1 MTAPHRSGAEA
12 SQSRSPV
19 TTSTTET
26 TGRAQTRWL
35 RRLGALRATER
46 FGLAAV
52 GLLVLLAIVGPIIAP
67 YPTTTA
73 NPAHTLQP
81 PNVDHWFGTDEN
93 GMDIFSRILAAPR
106 VDVSVAFISIAIA
119 VTVGTAL
126 GVFAGFFEGSSRRAA
141 SFVGEAILRLIDVIQ
156 AFPVFILAMVL
167 VAVRG
172 ASTENIVIA
181 VAFVNTPVFLR
192 IARAEVL
199 SLRERPFAEAA
210 QSIGARDRS
219 VAFRH
224 LLPNAFPPLIAQIS
238 ATMGFAILL
247 TAGLSF
253 VGAGVSPPTPELGG
267 MISTGA
273 QSMIIG
279 IWWPSLFPGIALGLV
294 VFSFAAGGEALAH
307 LLEPRSTDAD
317 GASAREGSRLAIGAG
332 AGAAAG
338 AVAQSVLGSGVLAS
352 TAVEDVQDG
361 TTGSGSGGGGSD
373 AGMITYDHG
382 LIRGDETLLEVDNL
396 TVAFGSAGPATRV
409 IDGVSL
415 WVAPGEA
422 LGIVGEAG
430 SGKSILVRALLRLLP
445 DDAVIVGGSVRYRG
459 EDVLAMRA
467 DRLRRLRAVEFSP
480 ILPNAKDQLSPV
492 SRVADLM
499 TLVYRAHAPVS
510 RKVALDRAVE
520 ALRMVGISDPER
532 RLSAYPHELSG
543 GMAQRVCIA
552 MSLIHSPRLLI
563 ADEPTAGLD
572 VTVQRQ
578 ILDQLMVAA
587 RDRQAAQLIVTRD
600 LGIVAQYCQRV
611 AVMRGGRIVEIG
623 PTREVFRRPRHSY
636 TRQLLTAVGV
646 EVEPEDLPVGTATLL
661 KMGATE

>member
-1 MTAPHRSGAEA
+1 VAGVPAATAG
-12 SQSRSPV
+12 SP
-19 TTSTTET
+19 
-26 TGRAQTRWL
+26 GGGQRAWL
-35 RRLGALRATER
+35 QRLRVLRGTER
-46 FGLAAV
+46 FGLVAV
-52 GLLVLLAIVGPIIAP
+52 GFLLILAVVGPAIAP
-67 YPTTTA
+67 YPTTAA
-73 NPAHTLQP
+73 NPVATLQP
-81 PNVDHWFGTDEN
+81 PSATHWFGTDEN
-93 GMDIFSRILAAPR
+93 GMDIFSRIIAAPR
-106 VDVSVAFISIAIA
+106 VDVSVAFISISIA
-119 VTVGTAL
+119 VIIGTTL
-126 GVFAGFFEGSSRRAA
+126 GVFAGFFEGSSRRFA
-141 SFVGEAILRLIDVIQ
+141 SIVGEAILRLIDVIQ

-181 VAFVNTPVFLR
+181 VAFVNMPVFLR

-219 VAFRH
+219 IAFRH

-279 IWWPSLFPGIALGLV
+279 LWWPSLFPGIALGLV

-307 LLEPRSTDAD
+307 LLEPRSTDAE
-317 GASAREGSRLAIGAG
+317 GSTAREEAALAIGAG
-332 AGAAAG
+332 SGAAAG
-338 AVAQSVLGSGVLAS
+338 AVAQSVLGSGSFVGATGLEEP
-352 TAVEDVQDG
+352 TGIVEVSRVAPA
-361 TTGSGSGGGGSD
+361 TGGEP
-373 AGMITYDHG
+373 AAPTFDHG
-382 LIRGDETLLEVDNL
+382 LAVPAGALLEVTGLSVDFRNASR
-396 TVAFGSAGPATRV
+396 TNRV
-409 IDGVSL
+409 IDAVSL
-415 WVAPGEA
+415 WVSPGEA

-430 SGKSILVRALLRLLP
+430 SGKSVLVRAILRLLP
-445 DDAVIVGGSVRYRG
+445 DDASIAAGSVRYRG
-459 EDVLAMRA
+459 DDLLSMDA

-492 SRVADLM
+492 SRISDLM
-499 TLVYRAHAPVS
+499 VIVYRAHARTS
-510 RKVALDRAVE
+510 RREALARAVQ
-520 ALRMVGISDPER
+520 ALRDVGIQDPER
-532 RLSAYPHELSG
+532 RMSAYPHELSG

-552 MSLIHSPRLLI
+552 MSLMHSPRLLV

-578 ILDQLMVAA
+578 VLDQLVAAA

-611 AVMRGGRIVEIG
+611 AVMRGGRIVESG
-623 PTREVFRRPRHSY
+623 PTAEVFRSPRHPY
-636 TRQLLTAVGV
+636 TIQLLQAVGV
-646 EVEPEDLPVGTATLL
+646 DIGPAAPRESTPSLARA
-661 KMGATE
+661 GAAE